1 MTRCIRCNRALFA
14 PATVTVTTKGGT
26 RSYGPVC
33 ARKAGLLEKQP
44 KRAAAQQIRNAAV
57 PADDRQIDWL
67 EAIAA

>member
-1 MTRCIRCNRALFA
+1 MTRCIRCNRTLFA
-14 PATVTVTTKGGT
+14 PVTVTVTTKGGT

-44 KRAAAQQIRNAAV
+44 KRAAAPQIRNAV
-57 PADDRQIDWL
+57 TADDRQIDWL